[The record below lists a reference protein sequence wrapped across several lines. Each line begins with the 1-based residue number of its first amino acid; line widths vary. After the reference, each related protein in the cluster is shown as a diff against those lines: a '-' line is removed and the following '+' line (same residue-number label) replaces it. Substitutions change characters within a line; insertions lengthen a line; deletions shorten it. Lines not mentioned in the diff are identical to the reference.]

1 MAEIITYFSELENS
15 IKNTTF
21 PNVVLES
28 ALISFISNDGIPKP
42 KVVQVAT
49 QPVNNVVQPKS
60 PVQQNANPMPTQPQT
75 ESTVESK
82 PVQQFSQSGDW
93 KEVIKHLRDSG
104 KMSLYATLVST
115 TANISDNTITINF
128 AQAFGKTVV
137 EKSDNMATLKNS
149 INAVMGRDLA
159 VKCVINGATNTAEDN
174 VAENTLLK
182 SGIDVN
188 IV

>member
-1 MAEIITYFSELENS
+1 
-15 IKNTTF
+15 
-21 PNVVLES
+21 
-28 ALISFISNDGIPKP
+28 
-42 KVVQVAT
+42 
-49 QPVNNVVQPKS
+49 
-60 PVQQNANPMPTQPQT
+60 
-75 ESTVESK
+75 
-82 PVQQFSQSGDW
+82 
-93 KEVIKHLRDSG
+93 
-104 KMSLYATLVST
+104 MSLYATLVST
-115 TANISDNTITINF
+115 TANISNNTITINF

>member
-1 MAEIITYFSELENS
+1 M
-15 IKNTTF
+15 
-21 PNVVLES
+21 LES
-28 ALISFISNDGIPKP
+28 ALISFISNDGIPKQ

-60 PVQQNANPMPTQPQT
+60 PVQQNANPMPAQPQT
-75 ESTVESK
+75 ESNVESK

-115 TANISDNTITINF
+115 TANISNNTITINF